1 MKIFATT
8 MPALRSL
15 LILTALLVAT
25 AQLTAQDFD
34 HTQPPALGPPPDM
47 QPPMVQRLILKNGLP
62 VLLVEKHSVPLVQIN
77 LQIKAG
83 SVYDPDGFSGLARMT
98 ADMLDEGAGGRDA
111 LELADAIDY
120 LGANLSTRAGRHST
134 VIALN
139 TPLAQLDAALP
150 LLADV
155 ALKPAFAA
163 DDLER
168 KRKERLTTLIQQ
180 RDTPRTVAILELDQ
194 VLYGPQ
200 HPYGRPTGGDA
211 QGLQTMRV
219 RDLKKFYRTWY
230 RPNNATLIVVGDITA
245 AEIIPKLENLF
256 GKWRKRR
263 IRPATWQEAAQVS
276 GRTIYLVDKPGAA
289 QSEIRIGRIGVPRS
303 TGDYYTLEV
312 LNTILGG
319 AFTSR
324 LNQNLREEHG
334 YSYGARSSFSMG
346 PQAGPFVASA
356 AVQTEVTDKAL
367 SEFMNELRGILELV
381 PDDELEK
388 SKNYVAL
395 TFPAAFQ
402 TVSRIAGQLQELALN
417 GLPTDTFNRYSSGI
431 YGVTAEAVAQAAA
444 KYIDPEN
451 LAIVVVGDRS
461 KVEAGIMALGLGK
474 LVSLSIEDV
483 MGPPP
488 AVAD

>member
-1 MKIFATT
+1 MKMFATPT
-8 MPALRSL
+8 SALPVL
-15 LILTALLVAT
+15 LAMTALLGAT
-25 AQLTAQDFD
+25 VPLSAQDFD
-34 HTQPPALGPPPDM
+34 HTQPPALGPAPDM
-47 QPPMVQRLILKNGLP
+47 QPPTVQRLTLKNGLP

-83 SVYDPDGFSGLARMT
+83 SVYDPDGFTGLARMT

-120 LGANLSTRAGRHST
+120 LGANLSARAGRHT
-134 VIALN
+134 AVIALN
-139 TPLAQLDAALP
+139 TPLSKLDEALP

-163 DDLER
+163 DELGR
-168 KRKERLTTLIQQ
+168 KRKERLTALIQQ
-180 RDTPRTVAILELDQ
+180 RDTPRTVAVLELDQ
-194 VLYGPQ
+194 VLYGPK
-200 HPYGRPTGGDA
+200 HPYGRPSGGDA
-211 QGLQTMRV
+211 EGLQSMQV

-230 RPNNATLIVVGDITA
+230 RPNNATLIVVGVVTA
-245 AEIIPKLENLF
+245 AEIMPKLEKLF
-256 GKWRKRR
+256 GKWRKKR
-263 IRPATWQEAAQVS
+263 IRTATWQEAAQVS
-276 GRTIYLVDKPGAA
+276 GRTIYLVDKPDAA

-303 TGDYYTLEV
+303 TSDYYTLEV

-356 AVQTEVTDKAL
+356 AVQTDVTDKAL
-367 SEFMNELRGILELV
+367 TEFMNELSGILELV
-381 PDDELEK
+381 PSDELEK

-395 TFPAAFQ
+395 TFPQAFQ

-417 GLPTDTFNRYSSGI
+417 NLPDDTFDRYTGGI

-444 KYIDPEN
+444 KYLDPEN

-461 KVEAGIMALGLGK
+461 KVEAGIEALGLGK

-488 AVAD
+488 IVAD